1 MSGCNIQNKN
11 IETPTYTLCSWNK
24 KNCNSNKNLDK
35 NNNYNNN
42 NNNNKKSLCSI
53 YWSHEGTLV
62 MSNGRFFKAWK
73 SYTYITSKK
82 GCVHPINEKHAC
94 IVLNEKE
101 DLMTYKAGIISQFL
115 NSSALFAYNCRYNS
129 HLNKLLNAENL
140 FLFFFFW
147 LSWRKGLKTLQ
158 SLLLDREAPWI

>member
-1 MSGCNIQNKN
+1 
-11 IETPTYTLCSWNK
+11 
-24 KNCNSNKNLDK
+24 
-35 NNNYNNN
+35 
-42 NNNNKKSLCSI
+42 
-53 YWSHEGTLV
+53 

-94 IVLNEKE
+94 IVLNAKE

-158 SLLLDREAPWI
+158 SLLLDRGPLDISSKNCDTFASLKLLKLQKALNLKKQLAEELENKSHGNGDKQKEADQDGWGFER

>member
-1 MSGCNIQNKN
+1 
-11 IETPTYTLCSWNK
+11 
-24 KNCNSNKNLDK
+24 
-35 NNNYNNN
+35 
-42 NNNNKKSLCSI
+42 
-53 YWSHEGTLV
+53 

-94 IVLNEKE
+94 IVLNAKK